1 MRRLGIFILGLVL
14 VTSCSK
20 EEEDPKAVLDEP
32 AVPMAS
38 KDMTGEFE
46 GEWDNVTEPTVGSIM
61 VNNEYIIIDELP
73 SENILKGIIMDIQ
86 SEYFRRTEIKT
97 ELTDSNKD
105 FFFASS
111 YKYPKTG
118 LEIKYQ
124 LDSYHDPF
132 YTTSIYSIR
141 NNWSETSFNI
151 NIDYEPPY
159 TGETIV
165 IDPAEPNTISF
176 GVEADGVPYRI
187 DLVSKDHEC
196 SADFNAN
203 TGLWKFQYWF
213 NTYRF
218 INLQTGKKS
227 DLHLFYDFPRRHNK
241 EDTVPLTFNA
251 TRLTGSVEERVIFH

>member
-61 VNNEYIIIDELP
+61 ANNEYIIIDELP

-97 ELTDSNKD
+97 ELTDSNRD

-151 NIDYEPPY
+151 NIDYEPPHI
-159 TGETIV
+159 GETIV
-165 IDPAEPNTISF
+165 IGPAEPNTISF

-196 SADFNAN
+196 TAEFNLN
-203 TGLWKFQYWF
+203 SGLWRFQYWF

-218 INLQTGKKS
+218 INLQTGQHWDMKVVWEF
-227 DLHLFYDFPRRHNK
+227 LPRRTK
-241 EDTVPLTFNA
+241 EDTILLGFYA
-251 TRLTGSVEERVIFH
+251 TKLTGSVEERVIFH